1 MPKLFSHMLQLYKKK
16 KYLHNNRFSA
26 GPNHYHSGKEPWG
39 SELFFFF
46 FFQALLKIF
55 KTVVHCNCCLTLWLP
70 GLYNIQPKDYLLNSF
85 ILAYP

>member
-1 MPKLFSHMLQLYKKK
+1 MPKLFFSHVAIIQK

-39 SELFFFF
+39 SELFFI

-55 KTVVHCNCCLTLWLP
+55 KTL
-70 GLYNIQPKDYLLNSF
+70 
-85 ILAYP
+85 